1 MAKFATID
9 EYIAAIDKAINL
21 ISNGIG
27 DAVEVAA
34 HDMAVTIADR
44 NIKKQENRFGGKNRP
59 YSVSYAAFRKAHGM
73 KNNENRSFRLSG
85 LMWGGFD
92 AESAGTYSA
101 IITFGG
107 AHAEMAEY
115 NELRDPGFYLP
126 SEKEIDTAKDDVI
139 AFVID
144 VLKQVGIA
152 KNKDNVL

>member
-27 DAVEVAA
+27 DAIEVAA
-34 HDMAVTIADR
+34 SDMAVTIADR
-44 NIKKQENRFGGKNRP
+44 NVQRQENRFGGKNRP
-59 YSVSYAAFRKAHGM
+59 YTNSYAAFRKAHGM

-92 AESAGTYSA
+92 AESSGKYSA

-139 AFVID
+139 AFVLD
-144 VLKQVGIA
+144 VLQQVGISE
-152 KNKDNVL
+152 NKDNIL

>member
-27 DAVEVAA
+27 DAIEVAA
-34 HDMAVTIADR
+34 SDMAVTIADR
-44 NIKKQENRFGGKNRP
+44 NVQRQENRFGGKNRP
-59 YSVSYAAFRKAHGM
+59 YTNSYAAFRKAHGM

-92 AESAGTYSA
+92 AESSGKYSA

-139 AFVID
+139 AFVLD
-144 VLKQVGIA
+144 VLQQVGISE
-152 KNKDNVL
+152 NKDNVL

>member
-27 DAVEVAA
+27 DAIEVAA
-34 HDMAVTIADR
+34 SDMAVTIADR
-44 NIKKQENRFGGKNRP
+44 NVQRQENRFGGKNRP
-59 YSVSYAAFRKAHGM
+59 YTNSYAAFRKAHGM

-92 AESAGTYSA
+92 AKSSGKYSA

-139 AFVID
+139 AFVLD
-144 VLKQVGIA
+144 VLQQVGISE
-152 KNKDNVL
+152 NKDNIL